1 VASLLNFFS
10 EHALL
15 VVACIFAGLA
25 SAAAWFAAWPA
36 LQARKTAPLAHILLA
51 GSIALFVLGIG
62 GGSYLLLGQPELAQR
77 TFAPPDARDVP
88 GLIAALSRR
97 MRERPG
103 DLVGW
108 TLLGRGYL
116 SLNDPAQAAIAF
128 RHASEIAPPAAK
140 PELLSAYG
148 EALTLSE
155 GTVTPEAEAAF
166 AAALAGNPKDRAAR
180 FYLGQAY
187 ADRHQPERALALWQ
201 SLLADSPADAPWRAD
216 LIGRMDRLRGQSG
229 TAPDVGAMVAGLAVR
244 LKTNPDDLAGWE
256 RLVRSYMVLGEK
268 KRALSALA
276 SAKAAMTR
284 QPKALAILDT
294 EAQSLGIGK

>member
-1 VASLLNFFS
+1 MSLPNFFS
-10 EHALL
+10 AHALL

-25 SAAAWFAAWPA
+25 VAAAGFAAWPVWRV
-36 LQARKTAPLAHILLA
+36 RKVAPLAHVLLA

-62 GGSYLLLGQPELAQR
+62 GGSYLILGRPELAQR
-77 TFAPPDARDVP
+77 TIASPDARDVP
-88 GLIAALSRR
+88 GLITALSRR

-166 AAALAGNPKDRAAR
+166 AAALVGNPKDQAAR

-187 ADRHQPERALALWQ
+187 ADRHQPGRAFAMWQ
-201 SLLADSPADAPWRAD
+201 SLLADSPPDAPWRAD
-216 LIGRMDRLRGQSG
+216 LIHRMDMLQSQSG
-229 TAPDVGAMVAGLAVR
+229 AAPDIGAMVEGLAAR
-244 LKTNPDDLAGWE
+244 LKADPDDLEGWE
-256 RLVRSYMVLGEK
+256 RLVRSYMVLGK
-268 KRALSALA
+268 KERALAALA
-276 SAKAAMTR
+276 GAKAAMTR
-284 QPKALAILDT
+284 QPRALAALDA
-294 EAQSLGIGK
+294 EARSLGIGK